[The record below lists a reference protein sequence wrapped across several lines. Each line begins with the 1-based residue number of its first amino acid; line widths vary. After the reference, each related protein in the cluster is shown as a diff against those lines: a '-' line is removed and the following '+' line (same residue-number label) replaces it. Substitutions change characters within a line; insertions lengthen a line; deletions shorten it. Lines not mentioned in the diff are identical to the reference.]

1 MKGQRRD
8 FLMGDDIFVHGNPRL
23 RISLV
28 VLFACAANLGPAIQ
42 AQQAEETLPHYV
54 SRPVPSPAQGSPYL
68 LQDGTIYVL
77 ANDLVG
83 PYFEALD
90 DLFTRTHP
98 NIKIQLNP
106 LGSEPAIAA
115 LTSNIS
121 AFSPMGRDGIRQD
134 LDGFKALHGYAPQSF
149 LVGYDQSPDS
159 DIFPPGKVPSA
170 IWINARNPLPKIT
183 VSLAARIF
191 TTGAP
196 GGDITHWSQLGVKG
210 EWGKREIHVYL
221 PAKRDSAFLFID
233 GTKLGGRPWS
243 PHVEWV
249 DASTDVMTAIAEDP
263 FGIGI
268 IGFWPPDPGWDR
280 QYDLGTLAKL
290 LPMAE
295 NEDAHYSHATVG
307 DVYPFAGSIRV
318 YFDAAPGKPLEPWM
332 REYMRLALS
341 KEGQELLK
349 SLAAENGYIPLEL
362 ARAKEE
368 LQKLK

>member
-1 MKGQRRD
+1 MCSKKTFRRAAVVVP
-8 FLMGDDIFVHGNPRL
+8 LLCAVPAASPAVAQESGAELPR
-23 RISLV
+23 
-28 VLFACAANLGPAIQ
+28 
-42 AQQAEETLPHYV
+42 YV
-54 SRPVPSPAQGSPYL
+54 SHAVPSPAKDSPYL
-68 LQDGTIYVL
+68 LPDGSVYVL

-98 NIKIQLNP
+98 NIKIHLNP

-115 LTSNIS
+115 LTSGVS
-121 AFSPMGRDGIRQD
+121 AFTPLGRDGIRQD
-134 LDGFKALHGYAPQSF
+134 LDGFKALHGYEPQSF
-149 LVGYDQSPDS
+149 LVGYDQSPDP

-170 IWINARNPLPKIT
+170 VWINARNPLPKIT
-183 VSLAARIF
+183 VALAARIF

-196 GGDITHWSQLGVKG
+196 GGDITHWSQLGDKG

-233 GTKLGGRPWS
+233 GQRLGGRPWS
-243 PHVEWV
+243 PRVEWV
-249 DASTDVMTAIAEDP
+249 DASTDVMTAVAEDP

-268 IGFWPPDPGWDR
+268 IGFWPPDSGWDR
-280 QYDLGTLAKL
+280 QSDLGALTKL

-307 DVYPFAGSIRV
+307 DVYPLTGSIRV

-332 REYMRLALS
+332 SEYMRLVLS
-341 KEGQELLK
+341 REGQALLK
-349 SLAAENGYIPLEL
+349 SLAAENGYIPLEP
-362 ARAKEE
+362 AKVLEE
-368 LQKLK
+368 QKKLR